1 MKHPDTT
8 PSNDT
13 PALRAT
19 THDLWSPEDDANTN
33 SFELGAALV
42 ASNLVPREKIDAAR
56 RVHQQTPR
64 ASFHEVL
71 LDMGADEAAVMHTL
85 AAGSNLEFVTPS
97 KDCIDLVALATL
109 GLDYCKARSILP
121 LLSDDTRRMIATS
134 DANDIA
140 TIDEVRAELGGDAV
154 RQVMCGPSAIASL
167 LESAEPQASE
177 DIDLQQLL
185 ADAAEDDV
193 EIIESSDE
201 DDVDDGSSSPVVRY
215 VNHIIQT
222 AVREGAS
229 DIHIEPSESAV
240 KIRLRIDGVMYET
253 MNPPRKMFASITS
266 RIKIMASLDIAE
278 RRLPQDGRI
287 RVEVHG
293 RALDLRISTA
303 PTPHGEKTVMR
314 LLDNRSIQVPLD
326 DLGFS
331 PKNLAAWRSEI
342 AKPHGILLVTGPTGS
357 GKTTTL
363 YASIQEL
370 DLQRL
375 NISTVEDPVEYQVRG
390 ITQMQT
396 HDRIGLTFGSSL
408 RTLLRQDPDVI
419 MVGEIR
425 DQETATTAIQAA
437 LTGHLVLSTLH
448 TNDAPS
454 SITRLINI
462 GIEPFLVSGAVNAV
476 LAQRLMRCV
485 CKKCATDIPVSA
497 EAAAILQQHD
507 IELDTMRQGAGCE
520 HCRQTGLSGRL
531 GIHEML
537 QVDNALRDQIAS
549 NPSVNGLRTH
559 CCDAGMRTLRHDA
572 IQKMADG
579 RTTLS
584 EVLRVTANGG

>member
-1 MKHPDTT
+1 
-8 PSNDT
+8 
-13 PALRAT
+13 
-19 THDLWSPEDDANTN
+19 
-33 SFELGAALV
+33 
-42 ASNLVPREKIDAAR
+42 
-56 RVHQQTPR
+56 
-64 ASFHEVL
+64 
-71 LDMGADEAAVMHTL
+71 
-85 AAGSNLEFVTPS
+85 
-97 KDCIDLVALATL
+97 
-109 GLDYCKARSILP
+109 
-121 LLSDDTRRMIATS
+121 MIATS

-314 LLDNRSIQVPLD
+314 LLDNRSIQVPID

-584 EVLRVTANGG
+584 EVLRVTADGG